1 MRPENKLDRI
11 SERIYLWSFVLVA
24 IVILGATTGNMI
36 ASYMLGANIVL
47 VSDNVFKFIKDTIY
61 IFVIPLS
68 IKIVGDRL
76 PYVADI
82 VRAWR
87 SAPTVTNTELPPMQD
102 VESGL
107 GR

>member
-1 MRPENKLDRI
+1 
-11 SERIYLWSFVLVA
+11 
-24 IVILGATTGNMI
+24 MI
-36 ASYMLGANIVL
+36 ASYLLGANIVL

-87 SAPTVTNTELPPMQD
+87 SIPMATNTELPLVPE

>member
-1 MRPENKLDRI
+1 MKPENKLDRI

-76 PYVADI
+76 PAVAEI
-82 VRAWR
+82 IRAWR
-87 SAPTVTNTELPPMQD
+87 SVPIATNTELPPVQD
-102 VESGL
+102 IESGL

>member
-1 MRPENKLDRI
+1 MTTENKLDRI

-36 ASYMLGANIVL
+36 ASYILGANIVL

-76 PYVADI
+76 PYVAEI

-87 SAPTVTNTELPPMQD
+87 SVPIAQNTDSPPMPET
-102 VESGL
+102 ESGL

>member
-11 SERIYLWSFVLVA
+11 SEKIYLWSFVLVA
-24 IVILGATTGNMI
+24 VVILIAIIGSML
-36 ASYMLGANIVL
+36 ASYLMEESIVL
-47 VSDNVFKFIKDTIY
+47 VPDNVFKFISQVLY
-61 IFVIPLS
+61 VFVIPLS

-76 PYVADI
+76 PYLAEI
-82 VRAWR
+82 IRAWR
-87 SAPTVTNTELPPMQD
+87 SVPAATNTELPPVQD